1 MNGIRIRIA
10 IMVVGA
16 CLASVCP
23 AGAQEQA
30 PPKPAKRVPPSEEA
44 ALPIEGA
51 YAVEGGA
58 WLVRVIRLT
67 PDMFWL
73 QASEGWEGV
82 GILDGVTYRGVFR
95 ELVTKD
101 RPEGAVGE
109 LAVDWTNLRN
119 PSMTARYT
127 ARRTGQIAQRW
138 RRLAD
143 STAVPLEKKAN
154 AVPREKDANTAPMQ
168 QNPNIV
174 VVPPVPGERPQFGE
188 YVYVDELPEAITKYP
203 PVYPSEAR
211 NAGTE
216 GVVLVQA
223 LVVEDGS
230 VADTHIVKS
239 LPGLDEA
246 AIASVRQW
254 RFKPA
259 LAHGKPVAVWVAVP
273 VRFSLH

>member
-1 MNGIRIRIA
+1 MNIRIA
-10 IMVVGA
+10 IVVLGA
-16 CLASVCP
+16 CLAFVCP

-30 PPKPAKRVPPSEEA
+30 PPKPTTGVTPPGTAS
-44 ALPIEGA
+44 LPIEGA

-58 WLVRVIRLT
+58 WLVRVVRLT

-95 ELVTKD
+95 DRVTQDK
-101 RPEGAVGE
+101 PEGAMGE
-109 LAVDWTNLRN
+109 LTVDWSDLRN

-127 ARRTGQIAQRW
+127 VRRTGQIAQRW
-138 RRLAD
+138 RRLSD
-143 STAVPLEKKAN
+143 STAVPLENKAN
-154 AVPREKDANTAPMQ
+154 VVPREKNPNAAPM

-174 VVPPVPGERPQFGE
+174 VVPPAPGERPQFGE
-188 YVYVDELPEAITKYP
+188 YVYVEKLPEAITKYP
-203 PVYPSEAR
+203 PVYPNEAR
-211 NAGTE
+211 NAGIE
-216 GVVLVQA
+216 GVVLIQA
-223 LVVEDGS
+223 LVIEDGS
-230 VADTHIVKS
+230 VADTRLVKS
-239 LPGLDEA
+239 LPGLDDA

-273 VRFSLH
+273 VSFSLH